1 MLRIMLDARGQGNG
15 SPRPAGGLDPE
26 TLAAAQRIRA
36 RGCAKVGLVPLHA
49 GLEVMPT
56 ARRLAQAFEALG
68 DEVGILDALSPTAG
82 TKQPGT
88 PRVDDGSTALQ
99 RALGDSSARFARVL
113 VAFGAQAVADPAAS
127 LLYAL
132 DGVVLVARPGGA
144 TEFRLHKWLRRID
157 PQRQLGV
164 LLVE

>member
-1 MLRIMLDARGQGNG
+1 
-15 SPRPAGGLDPE
+15 
-26 TLAAAQRIRA
+26 
-36 RGCAKVGLVPLHA
+36 VGLVPLHA
-49 GLEVMPT
+49 GFEVLPT
-56 ARRLAQAFEALG
+56 ARRLARAFEALG
-68 DEVGILDALSPTAG
+68 DEMGVLDASSPTAG
-82 TKQPGT
+82 TKGLGT
-88 PRVDDGSTALQ
+88 PPRVDDGPTALQ
-99 RALGDSSARFARVL
+99 RALADSSARFARVL
-113 VAFGAQAVADPAAS
+113 VAFGAKAVADPAAS